1 VLDQGEVPAGF
12 RTPDHEAHAHRF
24 KVRELAVPGAD
35 DAWSRGA
42 IEVGGRQ
49 LKGLGV
55 LQLRDLC
62 RSHTTSPGFVAVVA
76 DVDSVNSSVY
86 LTADM
91 LRAIATL
98 VKSSVNRYVH

>member
-1 VLDQGEVPAGF
+1 
-12 RTPDHEAHAHRF
+12 
-24 KVRELAVPGAD
+24 
-35 DAWSRGA
+35 
-42 IEVGGRQ
+42 
-49 LKGLGV
+49 
-55 LQLRDLC
+55 
-62 RSHTTSPGFVAVVA
+62 VVA